1 MSEVLKRTF
10 ETSTNSTTG
19 EVETVITVESSV
31 PVRSRAWVDFLKQ
44 RFHILQLD
52 YKQIAAQ
59 RIMVAS
65 RPEAAESV
73 AQLVRSAAEIADQ
86 YVKSALRRF
95 QPDSRRNARWHAE

>member
-10 ETSTNSTTG
+10 ETSTSSTTG

-31 PVRSRAWVDFLKQ
+31 PFRSRAWVEFVKQ
-44 RFHILQLD
+44 RLHILQLD

-59 RIMVAS
+59 RIVVLS

-73 AQLVRSAAEIADQ
+73 AHLVRSATEIADQ

-95 QPDSRRNARWHAE
+95 QADSGRAARWYAE